1 MSKALY
7 ILAEMDDRDID
18 WLATAGRQKVIPS
31 GSVLIERTTR
41 PEALF
46 LILSGCLSVQIDT
59 PQGLREIAQL
69 ETGDIVGEMS
79 FIDSRLPSA
88 TVVAIEE
95 TLVWAIPWTK
105 LSSKLMLDNSFA
117 SHFYH
122 AMAVLLSDR
131 MRKLIKQVDVFK
143 MENLEQPTEDDFS
156 PEVMSRF
163 DLVRIRF
170 DFLLQRL
177 REIRY

>member
-7 ILAEMDDRDID
+7 ILAEMDDRDIE
-18 WLATAGRQKVIPS
+18 WLATAGRQKVIPP
-31 GSVLIERTTR
+31 GSVLIEHTVR
-41 PEALF
+41 PDALYVV
-46 LILSGCLSVQIDT
+46 LSGMLSVQVDT
-59 PQGLREIAQL
+59 PQGLHEIAQL

-79 FIDSRLPSA
+79 FIDARLPSA
-88 TVVAIEE
+88 TVIALEE

-131 MRKLIKQVDVFK
+131 VRKLLKQVDVFR
-143 MENLEQPTEDDFS
+143 MENLEQPTEEDLS
-156 PEVMSRF
+156 PEVMNRF

-177 REIRY
+177 REQKY

>member
-18 WLATAGRQKVIPS
+18 WLATAGRQKMVPS
-31 GSVLIERTTR
+31 GSILIERKIR
-41 PEALF
+41 PEALY
-46 LILSGCLSVQIDT
+46 LVLSGTLSVQVDT
-59 PQGLREIAQL
+59 PQGVSEIAKL

-79 FIDSRLPSA
+79 FIDARLPSA
-88 TVVAIEE
+88 TVLAREDSV
-95 TLVWAIPWTK
+95 VWAIPWTK
-105 LSSKLMLDNSFA
+105 LSSKLMLDSSFA

-131 MRKLIKQVDVFK
+131 VRKLLTQVDVSK
-143 MENLEQPTEDDFS
+143 LDSLEQPTEDDFS
-156 PEVMSRF
+156 PEVMNRF

-177 REIRY
+177 QETRY